1 MFKGNARLE
10 EAVFPQLTAIF
21 ASNGYNF
28 QGCISLST
36 AYMPKLIQ
44 ASPRE
49 FDGCVNLKNTEFGSL
64 SAVTTSMFQLCIS
77 LKSIKLPSVKS
88 IGATAFNKCV
98 NLRTIDLRGVK
109 QVPTLANVNAFAG
122 LPSDYRILVDG
133 DMIGAFKSA
142 ANWKNALVINH
153 ITASQ
158 G

>member
-64 SAVTTSMFQLCIS
+64 SAVLHRKNCRAFLRKVMPDDLADF
-77 LKSIKLPSVKS
+77 SI
-88 IGATAFNKCV
+88 
-98 NLRTIDLRGVK
+98 
-109 QVPTLANVNAFAG
+109 
-122 LPSDYRILVDG
+122 ILD
-133 DMIGAFKSA
+133 
-142 ANWKNALVINH
+142 
-153 ITASQ
+153 Q
-158 G
+158 